1 MTAGENGG
9 RSLAWLLA
17 GQRALRARF
26 DDLARAL
33 RRGDATALDV
43 ALSDF
48 EHHLVRW
55 TTAEEQA
62 LLPAVVR
69 AAIPGRDPRRE
80 LRLEFVQIRELT
92 RFLMRQRTDRI
103 RPSDLTG
110 YLENLDRRL
119 TAHERELYRVY
130 YPVATAILT
139 DEEWG
144 ILEEARP
151 DL

>member
-1 MTAGENGG
+1 VTTGEGE

-26 DDLARAL
+26 DDFARAL
-33 RRGDATALDV
+33 RRNDATALDV
-43 ALSDF
+43 GLSDF

-55 TTAEEQA
+55 TAAEEQA

-69 AAIPGRDPRRE
+69 AEIPGRDPRRE

-92 RFLMRQRTDRI
+92 RFLMLQRADRI
-103 RPSDLTG
+103 RPADLTG

-119 TAHERELYRVY
+119 TAHERELAGVY
-130 YPVATAILT
+130 YPAAAVVLT
-139 DEEWG
+139 EEEWV
-144 ILEEARP
+144 ILEGARP
-151 DL
+151 EE